1 MQNSALFSGF
11 EGSDAQKMVR
21 CLGAKFKNCN
31 TNETIMSY
39 KESPEYIY
47 VVLSGTAE
55 LVTYDYDGNKTIL
68 ERFSADSVFGD
79 MFFKSSGSDEFSV
92 CATTPCEIISFR
104 YHNAITPCENACKR
118 HMLLLDN
125 LFSMVSAKVLSQSQH
140 IEVLTKRTIRE
151 KLLSYFEHQ
160 ATENSSFSFVLPMSL
175 SALADYLSIDRSA
188 MQREIKRLNDEG
200 VVVSKGKK
208 ITIVRKY

>member
-1 MQNSALFSGF
+1 MLKSALFSGF
-11 EGSDAQKMVR
+11 QAQEYQKMVK

-68 ERFSADSVFGD
+68 ERFSADSIFGD
-79 MFFKSSGSDEFSV
+79 MFFNPSGSDEFRV
-92 CATTPCEIISFR
+92 CATSPCEIISFR
-104 YHNAITPCENACKR
+104 YYNAITQCENVCKR
-118 HMLLLDN
+118 HSQLLDN
-125 LFSMVSAKVLSQSQH
+125 LFSMLSKKVLSQSQH

-151 KLLSYFEHQ
+151 KLISYFEHQ
-160 ATENSSFSFVLPMSL
+160 ATQNSSFSFVLPMSL

-200 VVVSKGKK
+200 IIVSKGKR
-208 ITIVRKY
+208 ITLIRK

>member
-11 EGSDAQKMVR
+11 EGLDAQKMVR

-79 MFFKSSGSDEFSV
+79 KFFSPSGSDEFSV

-160 ATENSSFSFVLPMSL
+160 ATQNNDFSFLLPMSL

-208 ITIVRKY
+208 ITLVRK

>member
-1 MQNSALFSGF
+1 MLKSALFSGF
-11 EGSDAQKMVR
+11 TLSEYQKMVR

-39 KESPEYIY
+39 KEAPEYIY

-68 ERFSADSVFGD
+68 ERYSADSIFGD
-79 MFFKSSGSDEFSV
+79 MFFRPSGSDEFSV
-92 CATTPCEIISFR
+92 CATSTCEIISFR
-104 YHNAITPCENACKR
+104 YHNAITQCENACKR
-118 HMLLLDN
+118 HTLLLDN
-125 LFSMVSAKVLSQSQH
+125 LFSMVSAKVLNQSQH

-151 KLLSYFEHQ
+151 KLMSYFEHQ
-160 ATENSSFSFVLPMSL
+160 ATKNNDFSFVLPMSL

-200 VVVSKGKK
+200 IIKSKGKR
-208 ITIVRKY
+208 ITLIRK

>member
-1 MQNSALFSGF
+1 MLKSALFSGF
-11 EGSDAQKMVR
+11 ALSEYQKMVR

-39 KESPEYIY
+39 KEAPEYIY
-47 VVLSGTAE
+47 VVLTGSAE

-68 ERFSADSVFGD
+68 ERYSADSIFGD
-79 MFFKSSGSDEFSV
+79 MFFRPAGSDEFSV
-92 CATTPCEIISFR
+92 CATSPCEIISFR
-104 YHNAITPCENACKR
+104 YHNAITQCENVCK
-118 HMLLLDN
+118 HHSQLIDN
-125 LFSMVSAKVLSQSQH
+125 LFSMLSKKVLSQSQH

-151 KLLSYFEHQ
+151 KLMSYFEHQ
-160 ATENSSFSFVLPMSL
+160 ATQNSSFSFALPMSL

-200 VVVSKGKK
+200 IIRSKGKR
-208 ITIVRKY
+208 ITLIRK